1 MWKVLLLVC
10 SAISLAQAAGRYP
23 QANSPAYYGFSPDYT
38 PKQRYSGPL
47 LQRASYAVPHST
59 PYVHAQPSYHEP
71 AYEAKPSP
79 YSFGYKVNDGYG
91 NQNYQNEEGDDYGT
105 KKGSYGYTDAYG
117 IYRKVDYI
125 ADAYGFRA
133 NVYTNEPGT
142 ANQAPADTKWQSV
155 AEPNVQYAASA
166 HAPSTYIAPSS
177 HAAAPSPYV
186 APIEAYKI
194 PSSAYYPPSR
204 GYARRY

>member
-10 SAISLAQAAGRYP
+10 SAICLAQAAGRYP
-23 QANSPAYYGFSPDYT
+23 QANSPAYYGFAPDYP
-38 PKQRYSGPL
+38 PKQRYSGHL
-47 LQRASYAVPHST
+47 LPRASYHVPHST

-71 AYEAKPSP
+71 AYEHKPSP

-142 ANQAPADTKWQSV
+142 APQAPADTKWVSKAVEPSV
-155 AEPNVQYAASA
+155 AYAASA
-166 HAPSTYIAPSS
+166 YPPSTY
-177 HAAAPSPYV
+177 V
-186 APIEAYKI
+186 APVEAYKV

-204 GYARRY
+204 GYAKHY